1 MKQLLIFKPL
11 LYLLALVVFASCTK
25 ENIEEASATSQITV
39 SLKSSNHSV
48 GKMYVDIQDVQI
60 RINENAH
67 DSDAWMS
74 LNTINQ
80 GAFNISDLNE
90 NTPLLL
96 VDNFDVEGHY
106 VYEIRLVLGYNN
118 FVDINSVLHSLD
130 IENTTPSNLVEMQLN
145 SKALYDVVI
154 DLDLEKSL
162 TFNHEESK
170 MVLSPKLY
178 TSIRQIKY

>member
-11 LYLLALVVFASCTK
+11 LYLLTLVVFASCTK
-25 ENIEEASATSQITV
+25 ENIEEAIATSQITV
-39 SLKSSNHSV
+39 SLKSSNHSD
-48 GKMYVDIQDVQI
+48 GKVYVDIQDVQI

-106 VYEIRLVLGYNN
+106 IYEIRLVLGYNN

-154 DLDLEKSL
+154 DVDLEKSL
-162 TFNHEESK
+162 TLNHEESK

>member
-11 LYLLALVVFASCTK
+11 LYLLTLVVFASCTK
-25 ENIEEASATSQITV
+25 ENIEEAIATSQITV

-48 GKMYVDIQDVQI
+48 GKVYVDIQDVQI

-80 GAFNISDLNE
+80 GAFSISDLNE

-106 VYEIRLVLGYNN
+106 IYEIRLVLGYNN

-130 IENTTPSNLVEMQLN
+130 IENSTPSNLVEMQLN

-154 DLDLEKSL
+154 DVDLEKSL

>member
-11 LYLLALVVFASCTK
+11 LYLLTLVVFASCTK
-25 ENIEEASATSQITV
+25 ENIEEAIATSQITV
-39 SLKSSNHSV
+39 SLKSSNHSD
-48 GKMYVDIQDVQI
+48 GKVYVDIQDVQI

-96 VDNFDVEGHY
+96 VDNFNVEGHY

-145 SKALYDVVI
+145 SKRRYDMVI
-154 DLDLEKSL
+154 DIDLEKSVSYSAD
-162 TFNHEESK
+162 EDM
-170 MVLSPKLY
+170 MVLAPKLY
-178 TSIRQIKY
+178 TAIRQIEY

>member
-11 LYLLALVVFASCTK
+11 LYLLTLVVFASCTK
-25 ENIEEASATSQITV
+25 ENIEEAIATSQITV
-39 SLKSSNHSV
+39 SLKSSNHSD
-48 GKMYVDIQDVQI
+48 GKVYVDIQDVQI

-96 VDNFDVEGHY
+96 VDNFNVEGHY

-145 SKALYDVVI
+145 SKRRYDMVI
-154 DLDLEKSL
+154 DIDLEKSVSY
-162 TFNHEESK
+162 NADEDM
-170 MVLSPKLY
+170 MVLAPKLY
-178 TSIRQIKY
+178 TAIRQIEY